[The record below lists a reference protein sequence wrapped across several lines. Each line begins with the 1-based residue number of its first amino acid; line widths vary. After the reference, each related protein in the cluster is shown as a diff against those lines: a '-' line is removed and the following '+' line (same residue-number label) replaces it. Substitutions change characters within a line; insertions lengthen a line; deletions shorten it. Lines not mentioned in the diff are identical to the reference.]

1 LQRLR
6 RGVRVQDVGD
16 GMSGSASQFATM
28 ARVGTIS
35 YPRVTFGGQATIMKL
50 CQECGQQMPHV
61 VGAKVC
67 ILCDGDEQP
76 ATKRED
82 DDSG

>member
-1 LQRLR
+1 
-6 RGVRVQDVGD
+6 
-16 GMSGSASQFATM
+16 MSAASSSFATV
-28 ARVGTIS
+28 ARVGVGTIS
-35 YPRVTFGGQATIMKL
+35 YPRVTFGGQATIMKQ

-67 ILCDGDEQP
+67 ILCDGDDQP
-76 ATKRED
+76 ATQRED